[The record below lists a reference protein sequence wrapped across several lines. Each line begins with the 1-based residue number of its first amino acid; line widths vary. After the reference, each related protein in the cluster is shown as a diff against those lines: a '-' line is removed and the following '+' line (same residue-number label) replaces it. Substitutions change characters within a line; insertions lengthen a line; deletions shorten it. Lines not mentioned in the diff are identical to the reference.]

1 MEEMVRSRPVL
12 TSMTLKRGLFSFY
25 LIILAAS
32 SALTLIDLRYKL
44 IFKMTYMIIEVVKI
58 TTNVRISLADK

>member
-58 TTNVRISLADK
+58 TTNVRMSLADK